1 MISTT
6 VEPDAERVLAAVTV
20 ALRIEAIA
28 ADIFA
33 VHVDDMIRLT
43 ATDHIPP
50 TSHGPNLKPERTSEP
65 GGVDHR
71 AVRSTARQSLRFP
84 PFRPDGPP
92 WGGPR
97 RSASSNAAKAAAG
110 TRHSLPLSR

>member
-1 MISTT
+1 MFAGVTHSFG
-6 VEPDAERVLAAVTV
+6 VRAVTRD
-20 ALRIEAIA
+20 APT
-28 ADIFA
+28 
-33 VHVDDMIRLT
+33 VHLDDMILPT
-43 ATDHIPP
+43 AIDQKPSWVEASAIEPDRTLQTDGINH
-50 TSHGPNLKPERTSEP
+50 
-65 GGVDHR
+65 D
-71 AVRSTARQSLRFP
+71 AYARSRRQSPRFP